1 MTHGT
6 KNLLNCTTG
15 NAEEE
20 RGEANAAVD
29 RLADRSGQ
37 YSCLC
42 KPLVLGGAPCS
53 QRQKEHCGQGAGQ
66 LTSFRRRAEGA
77 PCDKEFTQVLR
88 RSESI
93 YYQAVHNYNRTFSR
107 PWVYLPARLM
117 GFRRAPE
124 QPADANIH

>member
-1 MTHGT
+1 MRRV
-6 KNLLNCTTG
+6 LND
-15 NAEEE
+15 
-20 RGEANAAVD
+20 RKSIVD
-29 RLADRSGQ
+29 SA
-37 YSCLC
+37 
-42 KPLVLGGAPCS
+42 
-53 QRQKEHCGQGAGQ
+53 AGQ
-66 LTSFRRRAEGA
+66 LTSFRRRAEVA

>member
-1 MTHGT
+1 MPPWIAW
-6 KNLLNCTTG
+6 LI
-15 NAEEE
+15 
-20 RGEANAAVD
+20 AAVSTAAFVSLWFWEVRRVLND
-29 RLADRSGQ
+29 RKSIVDSA
-37 YSCLC
+37 
-42 KPLVLGGAPCS
+42 
-53 QRQKEHCGQGAGQ
+53 AGQ

-107 PWVYLPARLM
+107 PWAYLPARLM